1 MEIHGECDPQ
11 FSKVKET
18 FEKLYQE
25 DREIGSCFA
34 VYKDGNPLVNL
45 WGGFQDKDKTKPWQK
60 DNLVT
65 VYSTTKGVA
74 AFCIALAMEKGLL
87 NYEEKVSTYWPE
99 FSSNG
104 KEDITIGMLMSHQ
117 AGICSPETRNVED
130 YYNQSLM
137 AEKLAGMTP
146 IWEPG
151 TASGYHSMT
160 FGWLTS
166 ELILRVTGKSLG
178 TFFREEVGD
187 QHEIDFFIGLP
198 ESEDHRVAELVP
210 FDIVR
215 SENSEQQQV
224 ELTDAQKS
232 QRNSAGTLDIQ
243 NTKAWRQAEI
253 PSANGQGNAG
263 GLAKLYSFIVPE
275 NNSLKLLKDDTVN
288 QMTTMQIEG
297 RDLVLAVQ
305 VRWGVGFI
313 LNKHKIIYGP
323 IEGAFG
329 HSGYGGSCAFGDP
342 INKIGVSYV
351 MNRMLDNFNADGRS
365 IELINA
371 TYDCL

>member
-87 NYEEKVSTYWPE
+87 KYEERVSTYWPE
-99 FSSNG
+99 FSNNG

-215 SENSEQQQV
+215 SENSEQQQI

-263 GLAKLYSFIVPE
+263 GLAKLYSLIVPE
-275 NNSLKLLKDDTVN
+275 DNSLKLLKDDTVN

-323 IEGAFG
+323 VEGAFG

-342 INKIGVSYV
+342 ENKIGVSYV

>member
-34 VYKDGNPLVNL
+34 VYKDGNPLVDL

-87 NYEEKVSTYWPE
+87 KYEEKVSTYWPE
-99 FSSNG
+99 FASNG

-187 QHEIDFFIGLP
+187 RHEIDFFIGLP

-215 SENSEQQQV
+215 NENSEQQQV

-232 QRNSAGTLDIQ
+232 QRNSAGTLNIQ
-243 NTKAWRQAEI
+243 NTKEWRQAEI

-263 GLAKLYSFIVPE
+263 GLAKLYSLIVPE
-275 NNSLKLLKDDTVN
+275 DNNLKLLKDDTVN

-342 INKIGVSYV
+342 ENKIGVSYV

>member
-65 VYSTTKGVA
+65 LYSTTKGVA

-87 NYEEKVSTYWPE
+87 KYEEKVSTYWPE
-99 FSSNG
+99 FSNNG

-210 FDIVR
+210 FEIVR
-215 SENSEQQQV
+215 NENSEQQKI

-232 QRNSAGTLDIQ
+232 QRNSVGTLDIQ

-263 GLAKLYSFIVPE
+263 GLAKLYSLIVPE
-275 NNSLKLLKDDTVN
+275 DNSLKLLKDDTVN

-342 INKIGVSYV
+342 ENKIGVSYV

>member
-1 MEIHGECDPQ
+1 MEIYGECDPQ
-11 FSKVKET
+11 FSKVRET
-18 FEKLYQE
+18 FEKLYKE

-34 VYKDGNPLVNL
+34 VYKDGNPLVDL

-87 NYEEKVSTYWPE
+87 KYEEKVSTYWPE
-99 FSSNG
+99 FASNG
-104 KEDITIGMLMSHQ
+104 KENITVGMLMSHQ
-117 AGICSPETRNVED
+117 AGICSPETRNVDD
-130 YYNQSLM
+130 YYNQNLM
-137 AEKLAGMTP
+137 SKKLAGMTP

-215 SENSEQQQV
+215 NENSEQQQV

-253 PSANGQGNAG
+253 PSANGQGNAA
-263 GLAKLYSFIVPE
+263 GLAKLYSLIVPE
-275 NNSLKLLKDDTVN
+275 DNSLKLLKDDTVN

-342 INKIGVSYV
+342 ENKIGVSYV

>member
-18 FEKLYQE
+18 FEKLHQE

-34 VYKDGNPLVNL
+34 VYKDGKPLVDL

-87 NYEEKVSTYWPE
+87 KYEEKVSTYWPE
-99 FSSNG
+99 FANNG
-104 KEDITIGMLMSHQ
+104 KEDITVGMLMSHQ
-117 AGICSPETRNVED
+117 AGICSPETRNVDD

-178 TFFREEVGD
+178 TYFREEVGD

-215 SENSEQQQV
+215 NENSDQQKI
-224 ELTDAQKS
+224 ELTEAQKS

-263 GLAKLYSFIVPE
+263 GLAKFYSLIVPE
-275 NNSLKLLKDDTVN
+275 DNSLKLLKDDTVN

-313 LNKHKIIYGP
+313 LNKHKVIYGP

-329 HSGYGGSCAFGDP
+329 HSDYGGSCAFGDP
-342 INKIGVSYV
+342 ENKIGVSYV

-371 TYDCL
+371 TYECL

>member
-18 FEKLYQE
+18 FEKLYRE

-34 VYKDGNPLVNL
+34 VYKDGNPLVDL

-87 NYEEKVSTYWPE
+87 KYEEKVSTYWPE
-99 FSSNG
+99 FASNG

-117 AGICSPETRNVED
+117 AGICSPETRNVDD
-130 YYNQSLM
+130 YYNQNLM

-187 QHEIDFFIGLP
+187 RHEIDFFIGLP

-215 SENSEQQQV
+215 NENSEQQQV

-243 NTKAWRQAEI
+243 NTKEWRQAEI

-263 GLAKLYSFIVPE
+263 GLAKLYSLIVPE
-275 NNSLKLLKDDTVN
+275 DNNLKLLKDDTVN

-342 INKIGVSYV
+342 ENKIGVSYV

>member
-11 FSKVKET
+11 FKIVKET

-34 VYKDGNPLVNL
+34 VYKDGNPLVDL

-60 DNLVT
+60 DNLIT

-87 NYEEKVSTYWPE
+87 KYEEKVSTYWPE
-99 FSSNG
+99 FASNG
-104 KEDITIGMLMSHQ
+104 KEDITVGMLMSHQ
-117 AGICSPETRNVED
+117 AGICSPETRNVDD
-130 YYNQSLM
+130 YYNQNLM
-137 AEKLAGMTP
+137 AKKLAGMTP

-166 ELILRVTGKSLG
+166 ELILRLTGKSLG

-187 QHEIDFFIGLP
+187 RHDVDFFIGLP

-215 SENSEQQQV
+215 NENSEQQV

-232 QRNSAGTLDIQ
+232 QRNSAGTLGIQ

-263 GLAKLYSFIVPE
+263 GLAKLYSLIVPE
-275 NNSLKLLKDDTVN
+275 DNSLKLLKDDTVN

-342 INKIGVSYV
+342 ENKIGVSYV

>member
-18 FEKLYQE
+18 FEKLYRE

-34 VYKDGNPLVNL
+34 VYRDGNPLVDL
-45 WGGFQDKDKTKPWQK
+45 WGGFQDKDKTKLWQK

-87 NYEEKVSTYWPE
+87 KYEEKVSTYWPE
-99 FSSNG
+99 FASNG
-104 KEDITIGMLMSHQ
+104 KKDITIGMLMSHQ
-117 AGICSPETRNVED
+117 AGICSPETRNVDD
-130 YYNQSLM
+130 YYNQNLM
-137 AEKLAGMTP
+137 AEKLARMTP

-187 QHEIDFFIGLP
+187 QHEIDFYIGLP

-215 SENSEQQQV
+215 NENSEQQQV
-224 ELTDAQKS
+224 QLTDAQKS

-243 NTKAWRQAEI
+243 NTKEWRQAEI

-263 GLAKLYSFIVPE
+263 GLAKLYSLIVPE
-275 NNSLKLLKDDTVN
+275 DSNLKLLKDDTVN

-342 INKIGVSYV
+342 ENKIGVSYV

>member
-1 MEIHGECDPQ
+1 MEIQGECDPQ

-18 FEKLYQE
+18 FKKLYRE

-34 VYKDGNPLVNL
+34 VYKDGNPLVDL

-87 NYEEKVSTYWPE
+87 KYEEKVSTYWPE
-99 FSSNG
+99 FASNG
-104 KEDITIGMLMSHQ
+104 KEEITIGMLMSHQ
-117 AGICSPETRNVED
+117 AGICSPETRNVDD
-130 YYNQSLM
+130 YYNQNLM

-178 TFFREEVGD
+178 TFFRQEVGD

-198 ESEDHRVAELVP
+198 ESEDHRVAELIP

-215 SENSEQQQV
+215 NENSDQQQV

-243 NTKAWRQAEI
+243 NTKEWRQAEI

-263 GLAKLYSFIVPE
+263 GLAKLYSLIVPE
-275 NNSLKLLKDDTVN
+275 DNNLKLLKDDTVN

-342 INKIGVSYV
+342 ENKIGVSYV

>member
-18 FEKLYQE
+18 FKKLHQE

-34 VYKDGNPLVNL
+34 VYKDGKPLVDL
-45 WGGFQDKDKTKPWQK
+45 WGGFQDEDRTKPWQK

-74 AFCIALAMEKGLL
+74 AFCIALAMEKSLL
-87 NYEEKVSTYWPE
+87 KYEEKVSTYWPE
-99 FSSNG
+99 FANNG
-104 KEDITIGMLMSHQ
+104 KEDITVGMLMSHQ
-117 AGICSPETRNVED
+117 AGICSPETRNVDD
-130 YYNQSLM
+130 YYNQNLM

-215 SENSEQQQV
+215 NENSEQQKI
-224 ELTDAQKS
+224 ELTEAQKS
-232 QRNSAGTLDIQ
+232 QRNSAGTLDIH

-263 GLAKLYSFIVPE
+263 GLAKFYSLIVPE
-275 NNSLKLLKDDTVN
+275 DNSIKLLKDDTVN

-313 LNKHKIIYGP
+313 LNKHKVIYGP
-323 IEGAFG
+323 VESAFG

-342 INKIGVSYV
+342 ENKIGVSYV

-371 TYDCL
+371 TYNCL

>member
-18 FEKLYQE
+18 FKKLHQE

-34 VYKDGNPLVNL
+34 VYKDGNPLVEL

-87 NYEEKVSTYWPE
+87 KYEEKVSTYWPE
-99 FSSNG
+99 FASNG
-104 KEDITIGMLMSHQ
+104 KEDITVGMLMSHQ
-117 AGICSPETRNVED
+117 AGICSPETRNVDD
-130 YYNQSLM
+130 YYNQNLM

-210 FDIVR
+210 FEIVR
-215 SENSEQQQV
+215 NENSEQQKI
-224 ELTDAQKS
+224 ELTEAQKS

-253 PSANGQGNAG
+253 PSANGQGNAR
-263 GLAKLYSFIVPE
+263 GLAKFYSLIVPE
-275 NNSLKLLKDDTVN
+275 DNSLKLLKDDTVN

-313 LNKHKIIYGP
+313 LNKHKVIYGP
-323 IEGAFG
+323 IESAFG

-342 INKIGVSYV
+342 ENKIGVSYV

>member
-34 VYKDGNPLVNL
+34 VYKNGNPLVEL

-87 NYEEKVSTYWPE
+87 KYEEKVSTYWPE
-99 FSSNG
+99 FASNG
-104 KEDITIGMLMSHQ
+104 KEDITVGMLMSHQ
-117 AGICSPETRNVED
+117 AGICSPETRNVDD
-130 YYNQSLM
+130 YYNQNLM

-210 FDIVR
+210 FEIVR
-215 SENSEQQQV
+215 NENSEQQKI
-224 ELTDAQKS
+224 ELTEAQKS

-253 PSANGQGNAG
+253 PSANGQGNAR
-263 GLAKLYSFIVPE
+263 GLAKFYSLIVPE
-275 NNSLKLLKDDTVN
+275 DNSIKLLKDDTVN

-313 LNKHKIIYGP
+313 LNKHKVIYGP

-342 INKIGVSYV
+342 ENKIGVSYV

-371 TYDCL
+371 TYECL

>member
-87 NYEEKVSTYWPE
+87 KYEERVSTYWPE
-99 FSSNG
+99 FSNNG

-210 FDIVR
+210 FEIVR
-215 SENSEQQQV
+215 NENSEQQKI
-224 ELTDAQKS
+224 ELTEAQKS

-263 GLAKLYSFIVPE
+263 GLAKFYSLIVPE
-275 NNSLKLLKDDTVN
+275 DNSIKLLKDDTVN

-313 LNKHKIIYGP
+313 LNKHKVIYGP
-323 IEGAFG
+323 VESAFG

-342 INKIGVSYV
+342 ENKIGVSYV

>member
-11 FSKVKET
+11 FKKVKET

-34 VYKDGNPLVNL
+34 VYKDGNPLVDL

-60 DNLVT
+60 DNLIT
-65 VYSTTKGVA
+65 VYSTTKGVT

-87 NYEEKVSTYWPE
+87 KYEEKVSTYWPE
-99 FSSNG
+99 FASNG
-104 KEDITIGMLMSHQ
+104 KEDITVGMLMSHQ
-117 AGICSPETRNVED
+117 AGICSPETRNVDD
-130 YYNQSLM
+130 YYNQNLM

-166 ELILRVTGKSLG
+166 ELILRLTGKSLG

-187 QHEIDFFIGLP
+187 RHDVDFFIGLP

-215 SENSEQQQV
+215 NENSEQQV

-232 QRNSAGTLDIQ
+232 QRNSAGTLGIQ

-263 GLAKLYSFIVPE
+263 GLAKLYSLIVPE
-275 NNSLKLLKDDTVN
+275 DNSLKLLKDDTVN

-313 LNKHKIIYGP
+313 LNKHKVIYGP

-342 INKIGVSYV
+342 ENKIGVSYV

>member
-1 MEIHGECDPQ
+1 MEIQGECDPQ

-18 FEKLYQE
+18 FEKLYRE

-34 VYKDGNPLVNL
+34 VYKDGNPLVDL

-99 FSSNG
+99 FASNG

-117 AGICSPETRNVED
+117 AGICSPETRNVDD
-130 YYNQSLM
+130 YYNQNLM

-187 QHEIDFFIGLP
+187 RHEIDFFIGLP

-215 SENSEQQQV
+215 NENSEQQQV

-243 NTKAWRQAEI
+243 NTKEWRQAEI

-263 GLAKLYSFIVPE
+263 GLAKLYSLIVPE
-275 NNSLKLLKDDTVN
+275 DNSLKLLKDDTVN

-342 INKIGVSYV
+342 ENKIGVSYV

>member
-18 FEKLYQE
+18 FEKLYRE

-34 VYKDGNPLVNL
+34 VYKDGNPLVDL

-87 NYEEKVSTYWPE
+87 KYEEKVSTYWPE

-117 AGICSPETRNVED
+117 AGICSPETRNVDD
-130 YYNQSLM
+130 YYNQNLM

-178 TFFREEVGD
+178 TFFRQEVGD
-187 QHEIDFFIGLP
+187 RHEIDFFIGLP
-198 ESEDHRVAELVP
+198 ESEDHRVAELIP

-215 SENSEQQQV
+215 NENSEQQQV

-243 NTKAWRQAEI
+243 NTKEWRQAEI
-253 PSANGQGNAG
+253 PSANGPGNAG
-263 GLAKLYSFIVPE
+263 GLAKLYSLIVPE
-275 NNSLKLLKDDTVN
+275 DNNLKLLKDDTVN

-342 INKIGVSYV
+342 ENKIGVSYV

>member
-1 MEIHGECDPQ
+1 MEIQGECDPQ

-18 FEKLYQE
+18 FEKLYRE

-34 VYKDGNPLVNL
+34 VYKDGNPLVDL

-87 NYEEKVSTYWPE
+87 KYEEKVSTYWPE

-263 GLAKLYSFIVPE
+263 GLAKLYSLIVPE
-275 NNSLKLLKDDTVN
+275 DNSLKLLKDDTVN

-323 IEGAFG
+323 VEGAFG

-342 INKIGVSYV
+342 ENKIGVSYV

>member
-18 FEKLYQE
+18 FEKLHQE

-34 VYKDGNPLVNL
+34 VYKDGKPLVDL
-45 WGGFQDKDKTKPWQK
+45 WGGFQDEDRTKPWQK

-87 NYEEKVSTYWPE
+87 KYEEKVSTYWPE
-99 FSSNG
+99 FANNG
-104 KEDITIGMLMSHQ
+104 KEDITVGMLMSHQ
-117 AGICSPETRNVED
+117 AGICSPETRNVDD
-130 YYNQSLM
+130 YYNQNLM

-178 TFFREEVGD
+178 TYFREEVGD

-215 SENSEQQQV
+215 NENSEQQKI
-224 ELTDAQKS
+224 ELTEAQKS
-232 QRNSAGTLDIQ
+232 QRNSAGTLDIH

-263 GLAKLYSFIVPE
+263 GLAKFYSLIVPE
-275 NNSLKLLKDDTVN
+275 DNSIKLLKDDTVN

-313 LNKHKIIYGP
+313 LNKHKVIYGP
-323 IEGAFG
+323 VESAFG

-342 INKIGVSYV
+342 ENKIGVSYV

-365 IELINA
+365 VELINA

>member
-87 NYEEKVSTYWPE
+87 KYEEKVSTYWPE
-99 FSSNG
+99 FASNG

-263 GLAKLYSFIVPE
+263 GLAKLYSLIVPE
-275 NNSLKLLKDDTVN
+275 DNSLKLLKDDTVN

-342 INKIGVSYV
+342 ENKIGVSYV

-371 TYDCL
+371 TYECL

>member
-1 MEIHGECDPQ
+1 MEIYGECDPQ

-18 FEKLYQE
+18 FEKLHQE

-34 VYKDGNPLVNL
+34 VYKDGKPLVDL
-45 WGGFQDKDKTKPWQK
+45 WGGFQDEDRTKPWQK

-87 NYEEKVSTYWPE
+87 KYEEKVSTYWPE
-99 FSSNG
+99 FANNG
-104 KEDITIGMLMSHQ
+104 KEDITVGMLMSHQ
-117 AGICSPETRNVED
+117 AGICSPETRNVDD
-130 YYNQSLM
+130 YYNQNLM

-178 TFFREEVGD
+178 TYFREEVGD

-215 SENSEQQQV
+215 NENSEQQKI
-224 ELTDAQKS
+224 ELTEAQKS
-232 QRNSAGTLDIQ
+232 QRNSAGTLDIH

-263 GLAKLYSFIVPE
+263 GLAKFYSLIVPE
-275 NNSLKLLKDDTVN
+275 DNSIKLLKDDTVN

-313 LNKHKIIYGP
+313 LNKHKVIYGP
-323 IEGAFG
+323 VESAFG

-342 INKIGVSYV
+342 ENKIGVSYV

>member
-18 FEKLYQE
+18 FEKLHQE

-34 VYKDGNPLVNL
+34 VYKDGKPLVDL

-87 NYEEKVSTYWPE
+87 KYEEKVSTYWPE
-99 FSSNG
+99 FANNG
-104 KEDITIGMLMSHQ
+104 KEDITVGMLMSHQ
-117 AGICSPETRNVED
+117 AGICSPETRNVDD

-178 TFFREEVGD
+178 TYFREEVGD

-215 SENSEQQQV
+215 NENSDQQKI
-224 ELTDAQKS
+224 ELTEAQKS

-263 GLAKLYSFIVPE
+263 GLAKFYSLIVPE
-275 NNSLKLLKDDTVN
+275 DNSLKLLKDDTVN

-313 LNKHKIIYGP
+313 LNKHKVIYGP
-323 IEGAFG
+323 VESAFG

-342 INKIGVSYV
+342 ENKIGISYV

>member
-18 FEKLYQE
+18 FKKLHQE

-34 VYKDGNPLVNL
+34 VYKDGKPLVDL
-45 WGGFQDKDKTKPWQK
+45 WGGFQDEDRTKPWQK

-87 NYEEKVSTYWPE
+87 KYEEKVSTYWPE
-99 FSSNG
+99 FANNG
-104 KEDITIGMLMSHQ
+104 KEDITVGMLMSHQ
-117 AGICSPETRNVED
+117 AGICSPETRNVDD
-130 YYNQSLM
+130 YYNQNLM

-178 TFFREEVGD
+178 TYFREEVGD

-215 SENSEQQQV
+215 NENSEQQKI
-224 ELTDAQKS
+224 ELTEAQKS
-232 QRNSAGTLDIQ
+232 QRNSAGTLDIH

-263 GLAKLYSFIVPE
+263 GLAKFYSLIVPE
-275 NNSLKLLKDDTVN
+275 DNSIKLLKDDTVN

-313 LNKHKIIYGP
+313 LNKHKVIYGP
-323 IEGAFG
+323 VESAFG

-342 INKIGVSYV
+342 ENKIGVSYV

>member
-18 FEKLYQE
+18 FEKLHQE

-34 VYKDGNPLVNL
+34 VYKDGKPLVDL

-87 NYEEKVSTYWPE
+87 KYEEKVSTYWPE
-99 FSSNG
+99 FANNG
-104 KEDITIGMLMSHQ
+104 KEDITVGMLMSHQ
-117 AGICSPETRNVED
+117 AGICSPETRNVDD

-178 TFFREEVGD
+178 TYFREEVGD

-215 SENSEQQQV
+215 NENSEQQKI
-224 ELTDAQKS
+224 ELTEAQKS

-263 GLAKLYSFIVPE
+263 GLAKFYSLIVPE
-275 NNSLKLLKDDTVN
+275 DNSLKLLKDDTVN

-313 LNKHKIIYGP
+313 LNKHKVIYGP

-342 INKIGVSYV
+342 ENKIGVSYV

-371 TYDCL
+371 TYECL

>member
-1 MEIHGECDPQ
+1 MEIHGECDPH

-18 FEKLYQE
+18 FKKLHQE

-34 VYKDGNPLVNL
+34 VYKDGKPLVDL
-45 WGGFQDKDKTKPWQK
+45 WGGFQDEDRTKPWQK

-87 NYEEKVSTYWPE
+87 KYEEKVSTYWPE
-99 FSSNG
+99 FSNNG
-104 KEDITIGMLMSHQ
+104 KEDITVGMLMSHQ
-117 AGICSPETRNVED
+117 GGICSPETRKVDD
-130 YYNQSLM
+130 YYNQNLM

-178 TFFREEVGD
+178 TYFREEVGD

-215 SENSEQQQV
+215 NENSEQQKI
-224 ELTDAQKS
+224 ELTEAQKS
-232 QRNSAGTLDIQ
+232 QRNSAGTLDIH

-263 GLAKLYSFIVPE
+263 GLAKFYSLIVPE
-275 NNSLKLLKDDTVN
+275 DNSIKLLKDDTVN

-313 LNKHKIIYGP
+313 LNKHKVIYGP
-323 IEGAFG
+323 VESAFG

-342 INKIGVSYV
+342 ENKIGVSYV

>member
-11 FSKVKET
+11 FKKVKET

-34 VYKDGNPLVNL
+34 VYKDGNPLVDL

-60 DNLVT
+60 DNLIT

-87 NYEEKVSTYWPE
+87 KYEEKVSTYWPE
-99 FSSNG
+99 FASNG
-104 KEDITIGMLMSHQ
+104 KEDITVGMLMSHQ
-117 AGICSPETRNVED
+117 AGICSPETRNVDD
-130 YYNQSLM
+130 YYNQNLM

-166 ELILRVTGKSLG
+166 ELILRLTGKSLG

-187 QHEIDFFIGLP
+187 RHDVDFFIGLP

-215 SENSEQQQV
+215 NENSEQQV

-232 QRNSAGTLDIQ
+232 QRNSAGTLGIQ

-263 GLAKLYSFIVPE
+263 GLAKLYSLIVPE
-275 NNSLKLLKDDTVN
+275 DNSLKLLKDDTVN

-342 INKIGVSYV
+342 ENKIGVSYV

>member
-1 MEIHGECDPQ
+1 MEIHGGCDPQ

-34 VYKDGNPLVNL
+34 VYKDGKPLVDL
-45 WGGFQDKDKTKPWQK
+45 WGGFQDKEKTKPWQK

-65 VYSTTKGVA
+65 VYSTTKGIA

-87 NYEEKVSTYWPE
+87 RYEEKVSKYWPE
-99 FSSNG
+99 FANNG
-104 KEDITIGMLMSHQ
+104 KEDITVGMLMSHQ
-117 AGICSPETRNVED
+117 AGICSPETRNVDD
-130 YYNQSLM
+130 YYNQNLM

-178 TFFREEVGD
+178 TYFREEVGD

-215 SENSEQQQV
+215 NENSEQQKI
-224 ELTDAQKS
+224 ELTEAQKS
-232 QRNSAGTLDIQ
+232 QRNSAGTLDIH

-263 GLAKLYSFIVPE
+263 GLAKFYSLIVPE
-275 NNSLKLLKDDTVN
+275 DNSIKLLKDDTVN

-313 LNKHKIIYGP
+313 LNKHKVIYGP

-342 INKIGVSYV
+342 ENKIGVSYV

-371 TYDCL
+371 TYECL

>member
-18 FEKLYQE
+18 FEKLHQE

-34 VYKDGNPLVNL
+34 VYKDGKPLVDL
-45 WGGFQDKDKTKPWQK
+45 WGGFQDEDRTKPWQK

-87 NYEEKVSTYWPE
+87 KYEEKVSTYWPE
-99 FSSNG
+99 FANNG
-104 KEDITIGMLMSHQ
+104 KEDITVGMLMSHQ
-117 AGICSPETRNVED
+117 AGICSPETRNVDD
-130 YYNQSLM
+130 YYNQNLM

-178 TFFREEVGD
+178 TYFREEVGD

-215 SENSEQQQV
+215 NENSEQQKI
-224 ELTDAQKS
+224 ELTEAQKS
-232 QRNSAGTLDIQ
+232 QRNSAGTLDIH

-263 GLAKLYSFIVPE
+263 GLAKFYSLIVPE
-275 NNSLKLLKDDTVN
+275 DNSIKLLKDDTVN

-313 LNKHKIIYGP
+313 LNKHKVIYGP
-323 IEGAFG
+323 VESAFG

-342 INKIGVSYV
+342 ENKIGVSYV

>member
-34 VYKDGNPLVNL
+34 VYKDGNPLVEL

-87 NYEEKVSTYWPE
+87 KYEEKVSTYWPE
-99 FSSNG
+99 FASNG
-104 KEDITIGMLMSHQ
+104 KEDITVGMLMSHQ
-117 AGICSPETRNVED
+117 AGICSPETRNVDD
-130 YYNQSLM
+130 YYNQNLM

-210 FDIVR
+210 FEIVR
-215 SENSEQQQV
+215 NENSEQQKI
-224 ELTDAQKS
+224 ELTEAQKS

-253 PSANGQGNAG
+253 PSANGQGNAR
-263 GLAKLYSFIVPE
+263 GLAKFYSLIVPE
-275 NNSLKLLKDDTVN
+275 DNSLKLLKDDTVN
-288 QMTTMQIEG
+288 QMTTMQSEG

-313 LNKHKIIYGP
+313 LNKHKVIYGP
-323 IEGAFG
+323 VESAFG

-342 INKIGVSYV
+342 ENKIGISYV

-371 TYDCL
+371 TYNCL

>member
-18 FEKLYQE
+18 FEKLHQE

-34 VYKDGNPLVNL
+34 VYKDGKPLVDL

-87 NYEEKVSTYWPE
+87 KYEEKVSTYWPE
-99 FSSNG
+99 FANNG
-104 KEDITIGMLMSHQ
+104 KEDITVGMLMSHQ
-117 AGICSPETRNVED
+117 AGICSPETRNVDD

-178 TFFREEVGD
+178 TYFREEVGD

-215 SENSEQQQV
+215 NENSDQQKI
-224 ELTDAQKS
+224 ELTEAQKS

-263 GLAKLYSFIVPE
+263 GLAKFYSLIAPE

-313 LNKHKIIYGP
+313 LNKHKVIYGP
-323 IEGAFG
+323 VESAFG

-342 INKIGVSYV
+342 ENKIGISYV

>member
-1 MEIHGECDPQ
+1 MEIQGECDPQ

-18 FEKLYQE
+18 FEKLYRE

-34 VYKDGNPLVNL
+34 VYKDGNPLVDL

-87 NYEEKVSTYWPE
+87 KYEEKVSTYWPE
-99 FSSNG
+99 FAING

-117 AGICSPETRNVED
+117 AGICSPETRNVDD
-130 YYNQSLM
+130 YYNQNLM
-137 AEKLAGMTP
+137 AKKLAGMTP

-166 ELILRVTGKSLG
+166 ELILRETGKSLG

-187 QHEIDFFIGLP
+187 RHEIDFFIGLP

-215 SENSEQQQV
+215 NENSEQQQV

-232 QRNSAGTLDIQ
+232 QRNSAGTLDIH
-243 NTKAWRQAEI
+243 NTKEWRQAEI

-263 GLAKLYSFIVPE
+263 GLAKLYSLIVPE
-275 NNSLKLLKDDTVN
+275 DNNLKLLKDDTVN

-342 INKIGVSYV
+342 ENKIGVSYV

>member
-1 MEIHGECDPQ
+1 MEIQGECDPQ

-18 FEKLYQE
+18 FEKLYRE

-34 VYKDGNPLVNL
+34 VYKDGNPLVDL

-87 NYEEKVSTYWPE
+87 KYEEKVSTYWPE
-99 FSSNG
+99 FASNG

-117 AGICSPETRNVED
+117 AGICSPETRNVDD
-130 YYNQSLM
+130 YYNQNLM

-187 QHEIDFFIGLP
+187 RHEIDFFIGLP

-215 SENSEQQQV
+215 NENSEQEQV

-243 NTKAWRQAEI
+243 NTKEWRQAEI

-263 GLAKLYSFIVPE
+263 GLAKLYSLIVPE
-275 NNSLKLLKDDTVN
+275 DNSLKLLKDDTVN

-323 IEGAFG
+323 VEGAFG

-342 INKIGVSYV
+342 ENKIGVSYV

-371 TYDCL
+371 TYDSL

>member
-117 AGICSPETRNVED
+117 AGICSPETRNTED

-263 GLAKLYSFIVPE
+263 GLAKLYSLIVPE
-275 NNSLKLLKDDTVN
+275 DNSLKLLKDDTVN

-323 IEGAFG
+323 VEGAFG

-342 INKIGVSYV
+342 ENKIGVSYV

>member
-87 NYEEKVSTYWPE
+87 KYEERVSTYWPE
-99 FSSNG
+99 FSNNG

-215 SENSEQQQV
+215 NENSEQQQV

-243 NTKAWRQAEI
+243 NTKEWRQAEI

-263 GLAKLYSFIVPE
+263 GLAKLYSLIVPE
-275 NNSLKLLKDDTVN
+275 DNNLKLLKDDTVN

-342 INKIGVSYV
+342 KNKIGVSYV
-351 MNRMLDNFNADGRS
+351 MNKMLDNFNADGRS

>member
-18 FEKLYQE
+18 FEKLHQE

-34 VYKDGNPLVNL
+34 VYKDGKPLVDL
-45 WGGFQDKDKTKPWQK
+45 WGGFQDEDRTKPWQK

-87 NYEEKVSTYWPE
+87 KYEEKVSTYWPE
-99 FSSNG
+99 FSNNG
-104 KEDITIGMLMSHQ
+104 KEDITVGMLMSHQ
-117 AGICSPETRNVED
+117 AGICSPETRKVDD
-130 YYNQSLM
+130 YYNQNLM

-215 SENSEQQQV
+215 NENSEQQKI
-224 ELTDAQKS
+224 ELTEAQKS
-232 QRNSAGTLDIQ
+232 QRNSAGTLDIH

-263 GLAKLYSFIVPE
+263 GLAKFYSLIVPE
-275 NNSLKLLKDDTVN
+275 DNSIKLLKDDTVN

-313 LNKHKIIYGP
+313 LNKHKVIYGP
-323 IEGAFG
+323 VESAFG

-342 INKIGVSYV
+342 ENKIGVSYV

>member
-11 FSKVKET
+11 FSKVRET
-18 FEKLYQE
+18 FEKLYKE

-34 VYKDGNPLVNL
+34 VYKDGNPLVDL

-87 NYEEKVSTYWPE
+87 KYEEKVSTYWPE
-99 FSSNG
+99 FANNG
-104 KEDITIGMLMSHQ
+104 KENITVGMLMSHQ
-117 AGICSPETRNVED
+117 AGICSPETRNVDD
-130 YYNQSLM
+130 YYNQNLM
-137 AEKLAGMTP
+137 SKKLAGMTP

-210 FDIVR
+210 FEIVR
-215 SENSEQQQV
+215 NENSEQQKI

-253 PSANGQGNAG
+253 PSANGQGNAA
-263 GLAKLYSFIVPE
+263 GLAKLYSLIVPE
-275 NNSLKLLKDDTVN
+275 DNSLKLLKDDTIN

-342 INKIGVSYV
+342 ENKIGVSYV

>member
-1 MEIHGECDPQ
+1 MEVHGECDPK
-11 FSKVKET
+11 FNKVKET
-18 FEKLYQE
+18 FQKLYKE

-34 VYKDGNPLVNL
+34 VYQDGRPIVDL
-45 WGGFQDKDKTKPWQK
+45 WGGYQDKDRTKPWEK
-60 DNLVT
+60 ETIVT

-74 AFCIALAMEKGLL
+74 ALCAALAMEKGLI

-99 FSSNG
+99 FATHG
-104 KEDITIGMLMSHQ
+104 KEDITVAMLLSHQ

-130 YYNQSLM
+130 YYDQSIM

-160 FGWLTS
+160 FGWLVA
-166 ELILRVTGKSLG
+166 ELILRVTGKKIG
-178 TFFREEVGD
+178 TFFREEMGD
-187 QHEIDFFIGLP
+187 GNHISFYIGLP

-210 FDIVR
+210 FEITPSD
-215 SENSEQQQV
+215 NSETEQV
-224 ELTDAQKS
+224 KLTDAQKAL
-232 QRNSAGTLDIQ
+232 RNSAGTLNIQ

-253 PSANGQGNAG
+253 PAANGQGNAT
-263 GLAKLYSFIVPE
+263 GLAKLYSLIVPK
-275 NNSLKLLKDDTVN
+275 NDNLKLLADDTVEK
-288 QMTTMQIEG
+288 MTTMQIEG
-297 RDLVLAVQ
+297 RDLVLAVS

-313 LNKHKIIYGP
+313 LNKHKVIYGP
-323 IEGAFG
+323 VERAFG
-329 HSGYGGSCAFGDP
+329 HSGYGGSCAFADP
-342 INKIGVSYV
+342 ENNIGVAYV

>member
-18 FEKLYQE
+18 FKKLYQE

-34 VYKDGNPLVNL
+34 VYKDGNPLVDL
-45 WGGFQDKDKTKPWQK
+45 WGGFQDKNKTKPWQK

-99 FSSNG
+99 FASNG
-104 KEDITIGMLMSHQ
+104 KEDITVGMLMSHQ
-117 AGICSPETRNVED
+117 AGICSPETRNVDD
-130 YYNQSLM
+130 YYNQNLM

-166 ELILRVTGKSLG
+166 ELILRLTGKSLG

-187 QHEIDFFIGLP
+187 RHEIDFFIGLP
-198 ESEDHRVAELVP
+198 ESEDHRVAELIP

-215 SENSEQQQV
+215 NENPEQQQV

-263 GLAKLYSFIVPE
+263 GLAKLYSLIVPE
-275 NNSLKLLKDDTVN
+275 DNSLKLLKDDTVN

-342 INKIGVSYV
+342 ENKIGVSYV

>member
-263 GLAKLYSFIVPE
+263 GLAKLYSLIVPE
-275 NNSLKLLKDDTVN
+275 DNSLKLLKDDTVN

-323 IEGAFG
+323 VEGAFG

-342 INKIGVSYV
+342 ENKIGVSYV

>member
-18 FEKLYQE
+18 FEKLHQE

-34 VYKDGNPLVNL
+34 VYKDGKPLVDL

-87 NYEEKVSTYWPE
+87 KYEEKVSTYWPE
-99 FSSNG
+99 FANNG
-104 KEDITIGMLMSHQ
+104 KEDITVGMLMSHQ
-117 AGICSPETRNVED
+117 AGICSPETRNVDD

-178 TFFREEVGD
+178 TYFREEVGD

-215 SENSEQQQV
+215 NENSEQQKI
-224 ELTDAQKS
+224 ELTEAQKS
-232 QRNSAGTLDIQ
+232 QRNSAGTLDIH

-263 GLAKLYSFIVPE
+263 GLAKFYSLIVPE
-275 NNSLKLLKDDTVN
+275 DNSLKLLQDDTVN

-313 LNKHKIIYGP
+313 LNKHKVIYGP

-342 INKIGVSYV
+342 ENKIGVSYV

-371 TYDCL
+371 TYECL